1 MLPKIFPG
9 QNFPGGAK
17 SHPGVGGWRPVPL
30 PLLLWPLLRHWSVL
44 RAVGS
49 SQNPVTVR
57 DKADHS
63 VLKTARL
70 RVLMSG

>member
-17 SHPGVGGWRPVPL
+17 SHPGVGGWRPYPL

-49 SQNPVTVR
+49 SQNLVTVG

-63 VLKTARL
+63 VLRTRL
-70 RVLMSG
+70 GSMCS